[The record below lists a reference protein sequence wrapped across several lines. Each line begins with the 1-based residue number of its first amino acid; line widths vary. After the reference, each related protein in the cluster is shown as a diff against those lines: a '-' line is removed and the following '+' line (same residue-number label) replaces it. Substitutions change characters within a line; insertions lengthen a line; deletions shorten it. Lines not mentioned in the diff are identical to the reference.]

1 VGDREALA
9 TLFPTI
15 SSGKNQASTLR
26 KGMPAVEQQIYVPP
40 ITVYHST
47 ISHDQDQ
54 ASTSTNATPA
64 MEEEQIRQILQN
76 PALQPGASPGIVS
89 RRGAPAAYPPNVPR
103 SQNQAGTAV
112 EQQGYAP
119 PSNTLYRSTTISASE
134 DQASTSTR
142 ARTAVGQHNYFPPNA
157 AYLSTASSSQNQAS
171 ALTRRRPA
179 IEQQSY
185 TARNRGLEPERR
197 DRADFFATVLNPD
210 NNAAT
215 PAERD
220 KGRTRSSWASEAE
233 QRAQAQRDTIE
244 RNGIALVAR
253 AQVRNTAWNPP
264 AVLADA
270 NSAVVVSAGREDVER
285 AFMIGQR
292 ARAERNATVA
302 EQSTAARVFAARE
315 NMQRVSEG
323 EQRVQAQAQRDA
335 IERGRA
341 ALGAYEQARATSSH
355 PPNSV
360 ADTNRFAAP
369 LAAHDE
375 EHAAAQDSLVSSPV
389 IAHERTPLS
398 QAMWS
403 SVNTPATTTTAPT
416 HQSTNDQHRPRAPR
430 SIAQLL
436 AISRHDAEYSEL
448 TDQEKRDRRR
458 ERSRVRSQK
467 WRAEA
472 KRAKRSG

>member
-1 VGDREALA
+1 VGERRAPA
-9 TLFPTI
+9 AIPPTI
-15 SSGKNQASTLR
+15 SSNKNQASTLSEWS
-26 KGMPAVEQQIYVPP
+26 PALEQQINVPP

-47 ISHDQDQ
+47 ISYDQDQ
-54 ASTSTNATPA
+54 ANTSTNATPA

-76 PALQPGASPGIVS
+76 PALQPGMSPGIVS
-89 RRGAPAAYPPNVPR
+89 RRGAPAAYPPSVPR

-112 EQQGYAP
+112 EQQVYVP
-119 PSNTLYRSTTISASE
+119 PSNTVYRSTTISSSQN
-134 DQASTSTR
+134 QASITTGGR
-142 ARTAVGQHNYFPPNA
+142 PAVGQQNYFPPNA

-179 IEQQSY
+179 IEQQTY
-185 TARNRGLEPERR
+185 TNQNRGLEPERR
-197 DRADFFATVLNPD
+197 DRAGFFATVLNPD
-210 NNAAT
+210 ENAAA
-215 PAERD
+215 PARNTTN
-220 KGRTRSSWASEAE
+220 RPSE
-233 QRAQAQRDTIE
+233 QRVQAQRDIIE
-244 RNGIALVAR
+244 RNKIALAAR
-253 AQVRNTAWNPP
+253 AQAHNTSRNP
-264 AVLADA
+264 LGMMADA
-270 NSAVVVSAGREDVER
+270 NSAVAVSAEREDVER

-302 EQSTAARVFAARE
+302 EQNIAARVFAARE
-315 NMQRVSEG
+315 NMPRVSEG
-323 EQRVQAQAQRDA
+323 EQRVQAQAQQDA

-341 ALGAYEQARATSSH
+341 ALRAYEQARATSSH

-389 IAHERTPLS
+389 IARERTPLS

-416 HQSTNDQHRPRAPR
+416 HQSTNDQHGPRAPR
-430 SIAQLL
+430 SIAQLV
-436 AISRHDAEYSEL
+436 AISGRAAEYSEL
-448 TDQEKRDRRR
+448 TDQEKRDRRLA
-458 ERSRVRSQK
+458 RSRIRTQK